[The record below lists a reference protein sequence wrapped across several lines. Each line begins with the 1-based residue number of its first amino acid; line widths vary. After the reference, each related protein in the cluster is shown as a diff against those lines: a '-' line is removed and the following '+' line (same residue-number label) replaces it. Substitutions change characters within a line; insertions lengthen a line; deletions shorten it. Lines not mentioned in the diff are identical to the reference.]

1 MQEQRSSWAI
11 GWTMFAAFVMI
22 MIGFFQAIEGL
33 AAVIKDEYFVV
44 GPEYLYKVDVTTWGW
59 IHLILGLVI
68 FFAGF
73 GLFTGAVWARTV
85 RCDHG
90 RGERDRELRVAALPA
105 RVVRPDHHAEHR
117 RDLGPDGPRTR
128 HRRVIRRARPR
139 G

>member
-59 IHLILGLVI
+59 IHLILGLLI

-73 GLFTGAVWARTV
+73 GLFTGAVWARTFGV
-85 RCDHG
+85 ILAAGSAIANFAWLPYQPVWSILIITLNIAVIWALTVHG
-90 RGERDRELRVAALPA
+90 RDI
-105 RVVRPDHHAEHR
+105 AE
-117 RDLGPDGPRTR
+117 
-128 HRRVIRRARPR
+128 
-139 G
+139 